1 MMQGKSRIVEIARD
15 SYNDIL
21 KEEILPINRAVN
33 DVSAAFAKLEEIR
46 HAMDKLDNGS
56 ADRPRNTFANGL
68 PNFMIRADL
77 PGALRKVEASI
88 RDMYQSTVEER
99 TANALSWVRQLKEDA
114 SVENIDK
121 GILLLD
127 EAIRHQ
133 ESGWKPRKNEDVP
146 ECYDILKEAATHEE
160 KVKQEVKLPR
170 NIELGSH
177 VKVLQYSAV

>member
-1 MMQGKSRIVEIARD
+1 MKLVGKWAPDDPRTPLLSPFYCDLVE
-15 SYNDIL
+15 
-21 KEEILPINRAVN
+21 E
-33 DVSAAFAKLEEIR
+33 
-46 HAMDKLDNGS
+46 G
-56 ADRPRNTFANGL
+56 NTFANGL

-146 ECYDILKEAATHEE
+146 ECYDILKYHSMTLDEGPT
-160 KVKQEVKLPR
+160 K
-170 NIELGSH
+170 G
-177 VKVLQYSAV
+177 